1 MNRWDAL
8 WPVLSCV
15 AFVGT
20 APPSVPT
27 FYPQQIHLHWRQLQ
41 ESKKMEP
48 IRKPEIKYT
57 QVRWK
62 LVEFGFNHH
71 LDPALTA
78 AEQQHHVNIHWQSI
92 THHALSYF
100 ITSDHHDAD
109 LHWQWMGELCLW
121 EKFLNG
127 EPCHRRDIQ
136 HWGFLQSSKIIT
148 GETICTVQEGDKV
161 HKITLIDQLIINGED
176 EDGSDNDWIIP
187 GWRRDGRIRCKKSI
201 FFGKVK
207 SRFRKPLP
215 WGFNYPPPST
225 WRTMDAS
232 ARGQLL
238 NRQKYHSCCFLQNI
252 DDKSCSFTSMICL
265 TGSLIWLRGTDCTW
279 QALSPLTMGSPSR
292 FPSPQSPKSHHG
304 QSSVA
309 FL

>member
-8 WPVLSCV
+8 WPVLSWV

-78 AEQQHHVNIHWQSI
+78 EQQHHVNVHWQSI
-92 THHALSYF
+92 THHALSYL

-121 EKFLNG
+121 EKFLNS
-127 EPCHRRDIQ
+127 EPCHRQGIK
-136 HWGFLQSSKIIT
+136 HWKKCNEYYGDDGKVGNGDRFGFLFS
-148 GETICTVQEGDKV
+148 
-161 HKITLIDQLIINGED
+161 
-176 EDGSDNDWIIP
+176 W
-187 GWRRDGRIRCKKSI
+187 
-201 FFGKVK
+201 
-207 SRFRKPLP
+207 
-215 WGFNYPPPST
+215 
-225 WRTMDAS
+225 
-232 ARGQLL
+232 
-238 NRQKYHSCCFLQNI
+238 
-252 DDKSCSFTSMICL
+252 
-265 TGSLIWLRGTDCTW
+265 
-279 QALSPLTMGSPSR
+279 
-292 FPSPQSPKSHHG
+292 
-304 QSSVA
+304 
-309 FL
+309 